1 MASRLLLR
9 AVALLFVC
17 AWPARSA
24 ADTLRIT
31 STPSG
36 AKVEIDGTTEGTTP
50 FEKDFPGG
58 YFRRPKTAFS
68 ARLEHPMVARVTLDG
83 YVSKEIKM
91 TEGPLNWIS
100 LNGRNHGEYWLLK
113 SDHFEVALK
122 PVKLVFTGDVSAR
135 LPNGEADLQPEL
147 PLEELV
153 RRTKPAVVSLRGLDK
168 SGTGFFVTDTG
179 VIATNA
185 HLARGEE
192 SLQTALPQGDEL
204 EAKVVY
210 VDDELDI
217 ALAKVDGKD
226 FPHLTLADSA
236 TVKQGESVIAIGN
249 PGDAM
254 KFSVTKG
261 IVSGV
266 GAFPDA
272 GPGTWIQ
279 TDTPI
284 NPGNSGGP
292 LLNAHGEVVGINTLK
307 LVKQGVNGIGFALS
321 ASDLIEV
328 LQKFY
333 PSSIPVAKR
342 LSAPASQAESR
353 GGANTAADAV
363 GTVKINEP
371 DGAEI
376 TVDGRFVGEVPAT
389 LRLKAGSH
397 RIVVNDRKHA
407 GWIKQMT
414 IIQDSEVTLKPDFGL
429 PQ

>member
-9 AVALLFVC
+9 AVAFLFVC
-17 AWPARSA
+17 ACPARSV

-153 RRTKPAVVSLRGLDK
+153 RRTKPAVVSLKGLDK

-333 PSSIPVAKR
+333 PSSVPVAKR
-342 LSAPASQAESR
+342 LSAPASQTESLGGPNTTAE
-353 GGANTAADAV
+353 AV
-363 GTVKINEP
+363 GTVRINEP

-397 RIVVNDRKHA
+397 RIVINDRKHA
-407 GWIKQMT
+407 GWIKQIT
-414 IIQDSEVTLKPDFGL
+414 IIQGSEVTLKPDFGL